1 MINFI
6 KILGITAE
14 VNTKILVLML
24 QYNGGK
30 KYSFLRVYCM
40 QLNQNTHFYCMQLSA
55 RVYGT
60 CLFVIYSGRQSIL
73 VESFIL

>member
-24 QYNGGK
+24 QYNGGGQEI
-30 KYSFLRVYCM
+30 FI
-40 QLNQNTHFYCMQLSA
+40 F
-55 RVYGT
+55 T
-60 CLFVIYSGRQSIL
+60 CLLHAVKPKYTLLLHAVVRKGLRYM
-73 VESFIL
+73 FICDLLR

>member
-24 QYNGGK
+24 QYNGGQEIFIFTFRT
-30 KYSFLRVYCM
+30 YLRKM
-40 QLNQNTHFYCMQLSA
+40 WK
-55 RVYGT
+55 T
-60 CLFVIYSGRQSIL
+60 CH
-73 VESFIL
+73 